1 MDRKRA
7 LAGTAALLLCLSACG
22 GSPAGQQQASVQPA
36 PSQAQPAGE
45 PVQQQDQTPVETA
58 QQGDGEIDGDTALA
72 IALENAGVPA
82 DDAYG
87 VKVERDGDNGIP
99 IYDIEFETDYGDYD
113 FEVAVSGG
121 AIVGAD
127 HEVDE
132 ERLDDLGGSSVD
144 MDGAREIVASKIDGA
159 SPSDV
164 DIWEEGDD
172 GRARYEGEVWTD
184 GMKYAF
190 ELDPATGRIF
200 DWNADLRT

>member
-45 PVQQQDQTPVETA
+45 PVQRQDQTPVETA

-127 HEVDE
+127 YEVDE
-132 ERLDDLGGSSVD
+132 EWLDDLGGSSVD

-172 GRARYEGEVWTD
+172 GRVRYEGEVWTD

>member
-1 MDRKRA
+1 M
-7 LAGTAALLLCLSACG
+7 
-22 GSPAGQQQASVQPA
+22 
-36 PSQAQPAGE
+36 
-45 PVQQQDQTPVETA
+45 
-58 QQGDGEIDGDTALA
+58 
-72 IALENAGVPA
+72 
-82 DDAYG
+82 
-87 VKVERDGDNGIP
+87 
-99 IYDIEFETDYGDYD
+99 
-113 FEVAVSGG
+113 AVSGG

-144 MDGAREIVASKIDGA
+144 MDGAREIVASKSDGA

-172 GRARYEGEVWTD
+172 GRVRYEGEVWTD

>member
-1 MDRKRA
+1 M
-7 LAGTAALLLCLSACG
+7 
-22 GSPAGQQQASVQPA
+22 
-36 PSQAQPAGE
+36 
-45 PVQQQDQTPVETA
+45 ETA
-58 QQGDGEIDGDTALA
+58 QQGDGGIDGDTALA

-113 FEVAVSGG
+113 FEVAISGG

-172 GRARYEGEVWTD
+172 GRVRYEGEVWTD

>member
-45 PVQQQDQTPVETA
+45 PVQQQDQAPVETA

>member
-172 GRARYEGEVWTD
+172 GRVRYEGEVWTD

>member
-7 LAGTAALLLCLSACG
+7 LAGAAALLLCLSACG

-113 FEVAVSGG
+113 IEVAVSGG

-172 GRARYEGEVWTD
+172 GRVRYEGEVWTD

>member
-45 PVQQQDQTPVETA
+45 PVQQQDQAPVETA
-58 QQGDGEIDGDTALA
+58 QQGDGGIDGDTALA

-113 FEVAVSGG
+113 FEVAISGG

-172 GRARYEGEVWTD
+172 GHARYEGEVWTD

>member
-172 GRARYEGEVWTD
+172 GHARYEGEVWTD

>member
-172 GRARYEGEVWTD
+172 GRVRYEGEVWTD

-190 ELDPATGRIF
+190 ELDPANGRIF

>member
-45 PVQQQDQTPVETA
+45 PVQRQDQTPVETA

-87 VKVERDGDNGIP
+87 VKVERDEDNGIP

-172 GRARYEGEVWTD
+172 GRVRYEGEVWTD

>member
-7 LAGTAALLLCLSACG
+7 LAGPAALLLCLSACG

-172 GRARYEGEVWTD
+172 GRVRYEGEVWTD

>member
-45 PVQQQDQTPVETA
+45 PVQQQDQAPVETA
-58 QQGDGEIDGDTALA
+58 QQGDGGIYGDTALA

-172 GRARYEGEVWTD
+172 GHARYEGEVWTD